1 MAADGR
7 KRGGQAHGAPAQ
19 QHAPSQQ
26 LGQYSAAPDL
36 SALSN
41 DQFLSWGQNNNN
53 IPSYA
58 DAGMFNDMT
67 GLQDQSTVQFPADSV
82 PTLQHSNSQLVRR
95 NLNRE
100 LTVRGRN
107 EQQVDAWPAY
117 TDLQGA
123 VVNLDDDIDA
133 LKERAAVAQKDAQ
146 SKRPPKQ
153 IPPFIQKL
161 SRYVVNTRGRQS
173 VKDQKTNVPGS
184 QLPG

>member
-7 KRGGQAHGAPAQ
+7 ECGAQAHRSPAQ
-19 QHAPSQQ
+19 QQAAPQQ
-26 LGQYSAAPDL
+26 LGQISAAPDL
-36 SALSN
+36 SGLSN

-67 GLQDQSTVQFPADSV
+67 GLQDPSTVPFPANGV

-117 TDLQGA
+117 TDLQDLQGA
-123 VVNLDDDIDA
+123 VVNLDDDIDV

-146 SKRPPKQ
+146 SKKPPKQ

-161 SRYVVNTRGRQS
+161 SRYVVQHPEAGLA
-173 VKDQKTNVPGS
+173 VPQKPRD
-184 QLPG
+184 